1 MEAMMARMNA
11 RGLPWQRELD
21 HQHSRQMFLI
31 ISQHKILL
39 CYTFAF
45 KETTEAIRN
54 GRQQRQ
60 WIRSALLPYPDNP
73 ESIVDI
79 QL

>member
-45 KETTEAIRN
+45 KETTEAK
-54 GRQQRQ
+54 
-60 WIRSALLPYPDNP
+60 
-73 ESIVDI
+73 
-79 QL
+79 